1 MCTKTVTAAIAS
13 KASVSARELEPST
26 MLLVLMYSGV
36 AFNVFFLVRMIYNQ
50 ARNNKKGRRC
60 CITASPFVFLI
71 RSYFLAGE
79 VLSRKPTN
87 GWAAEGTDAPPSTI
101 ALALIALPYSA
112 LFASSSESMDAPS
125 SDTPAN
131 KPFDRE

>member
-13 KASVSARELEPST
+13 KASVSARELEPSA

-36 AFNVFFLVRMIYNQ
+36 AFNVVFLVRMIYNQ
-50 ARNNKKGRRC
+50 ARNNKKGDAASLPRRPSC
-60 CITASPFVFLI
+60 LI